1 MTKKTKLMSIGLM
14 SVAALGVFAAC
25 GNKSDSSESDGKDY
39 SFYYK
44 TDPETL
50 DYTFSGQRYTAE
62 NTANFVDGLVSY
74 DQYRQ
79 IVPALAKSWDV
90 SEDGKTYTYHIRKD
104 VPWVDADG
112 NEYATVKPSDWVTG
126 LKHAADTN
134 SETLY
139 LVTDSITGL
148 ADYASGK
155 NKDFS
160 KVGIKADDKAGTLT
174 YTLKAP
180 ESFWNSKA
188 TYGILYPI
196 NAEFL
201 KEKGKDFGKVA
212 TDGILYNGAFIATK
226 FDNKSA
232 IEYKANNTYWDKK
245 NVHIKNVKLS
255 FFDGKKPEDLY
266 KGYTDGKYN
275 KAQLYPN
282 MPYFKNV
289 DKANVVWTAQ
299 EATSSFGYFNLNRQ
313 NYSNTAHDTD
323 AKKTATK
330 QAILN
335 KDFRQAIGFAI
346 DKAKYNAQ
354 RVGEEGGEKLT
365 RNTLVPYDFVK
376 IAGKDY
382 GTAVQANLQS
392 IDSENWSKASVEQGK
407 NSTYNVDLAKAAFAK
422 AKEALKAQGVEIS
435 KENPIVLDSPVLDT
449 STINIAGAASLEN
462 SLEKAFD
469 GEVKLNSIKLAMDP
483 WTQATFS
490 FKTAAEAD
498 YDWNISGWGPDYA
511 DPATYLN
518 ILSPKQGDITIKIG
532 LEPEVTLEG
541 EDKGLATK
549 AAVNI
554 AEYQQL
560 LDAANAITDNN
571 DARYEAFAKAEA
583 WLIDNGIITPIY
595 AMGAVPQMQN
605 EVPFT
610 RIDSNSVGS
619 TAYSYK
625 YLKVGDKTVSAKE
638 YEKALKEWQAKVEE
652 KSKAADK

>member
-1 MTKKTKLMSIGLM
+1 MTKKTKLMGIGLM
-14 SVAALGVFAAC
+14 SVAALGIFAAC

-39 SFYYK
+39 SFYYL

-50 DYTFSGQRYTAE
+50 DYTFSGQKYTAE

-90 SEDGKTYTYHIRKD
+90 SEDGKTYTYHIRKN

-112 NEYATVKPSDWVTG
+112 NEYDTVKPSDWVMG

-139 LVTDSITGL
+139 LVSDSITGL

-155 NKDFS
+155 DKDFS

-174 YTLKAP
+174 YTLNAP

-232 IEYKANNTYWDKK
+232 IEYKANDTYWDKK

-266 KGYTDGKYN
+266 QNYMAGKYN
-275 KAQLYPN
+275 QAQLYPT
-282 MPYFKNV
+282 MPYYKNV
-289 DKANVVWTAQ
+289 KKSDVIWTAQ
-299 EATSSFGYFNLNRQ
+299 EATTYFGMFNLNRQ
-313 NYSNTAHDTD
+313 TYKNTAHDTD

-330 QAILN
+330 QAVLN

-354 RVGEEGGEKLT
+354 RVGEEGGEKLV
-365 RNTLVPYDFVK
+365 RNTLVPYDFVT

-382 GTAVQANLQS
+382 GTAVQADLQA
-392 IDSENWSKASVEQGK
+392 IDGDVWSKLSVDQGK
-407 NSTYNVDLAKAAFAK
+407 NSTYNVDLAKASFAK
-422 AKEALKAQGVEIS
+422 AKEALKAQGIEVS
-435 KENPIVLDSPVLDT
+435 KENPIILDAPVLDT
-449 STINIAGAASLEN
+449 STINIAAAASMEN

-483 WTQATFS
+483 YLQAVFS

-532 LEPEVTLEG
+532 LEPSVTLEG
-541 EDKGLATK
+541 EDKGAAAK
-549 AAVNI
+549 AAVDI
-554 AEYQQL
+554 DAYQKL
-560 LDAANAITDNN
+560 LDEANAITNN
-571 DARYEAFAKAEA
+571 TDARYEAFAKAEA
-583 WLIDNGIITPIY
+583 WLIDNGIVTPIY
-595 AMGAVPQMQN
+595 SLGAVPMMQN

-610 RIDSNSVGS
+610 KIDSNTVGS

-625 YLKVGDKTVSAKE
+625 YRKVSDKTVTAKE
-638 YEKALKEWQAKVEE
+638 YEKALKEWKAKVEE
-652 KSKAADK
+652 KSKAATK